1 MNIFVAKLS
10 SSTTSEDLK
19 ELFAEYGDVISA
31 KVIHDRE
38 TGHSKRYGF
47 VEMSDENE
55 GMNAINE
62 LDECEFD
69 NSQIV
74 VKKARPKT
82 EGAYSGGGRGGYG
95 NRRY

>member
-10 SSTTSEDLK
+10 STTTSEDLK
-19 ELFAEYGDVISA
+19 ELFEEYGEVISA
-31 KVIHDRE
+31 KVIQDRE
-38 TGHSKRYGF
+38 TGQSKGFGF
-47 VEMSDENE
+47 VEMKNDNE
-55 GMNAINE
+55 AMNAINE

-69 NSQIV
+69 SSQIA

-82 EGAYSGGGRGGYG
+82 DDGGSRQNRSSYG